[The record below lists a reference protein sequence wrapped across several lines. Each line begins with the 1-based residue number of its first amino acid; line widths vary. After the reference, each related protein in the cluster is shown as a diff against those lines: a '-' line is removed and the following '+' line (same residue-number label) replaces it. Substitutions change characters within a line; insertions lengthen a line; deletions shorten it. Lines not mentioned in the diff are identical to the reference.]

1 MPEKPDNRSVSAGSR
16 SNVEVLMIVRDE
28 ERNLPWSLA
37 SVQGWADRVWVVD
50 SGSTDRT
57 RDVARSWGAEVVERE
72 WPGYARQKNW
82 ALDHLPMTSDWI
94 LILDADES
102 VLPDLRDELLAA
114 ARRPGGDGP
123 DGFFINRYFVF
134 LGRRIRHCGYYPS
147 WNLRFFRRGRA
158 RYEERSVHEH
168 MRVEGPTGRLRGHLE
183 HHDRRGLEAY
193 AAKHNRY
200 STLEARE
207 IVERERR
214 GSAVDPH
221 APPSGPHAWRRWVKD
236 HLYAS
241 LPFKGTLRFLYMYVF
256 RLGVL
261 DGLAG
266 LRFCAFIAGYETL
279 IGLKIAE
286 SRREAAEARSGRST
300 PLPPAS
306 PHDVRA

>member
-1 MPEKPDNRSVSAGSR
+1 
-16 SNVEVLMIVRDE
+16 MIVRDE

-37 SVQGWADRVWVVD
+37 SVHGWADRVWVVD

-57 RDVARSWGAEVVERE
+57 REVARSWGAEVVEHE
-72 WPGYARQKNW
+72 WLGYARQKNW
-82 ALDHLPMTSDWI
+82 ALDHLPMTADWI

-102 VLPDLRDELLAA
+102 VLPDLRDEVLAA
-114 ARRPGGDGP
+114 ARRPEGEGP
-123 DGFFINRYFVF
+123 AGYFINRYFVF

-147 WNLRFFRRGRA
+147 WNLRLFRRGKA

-168 MRVEGPTGRLRGHLE
+168 MTVDGPTGRLAGHLE

-207 IVERERR
+207 IVDRDR
-214 GSAVDPH
+214 GGTAAGPH

-241 LPFKGTLRFLYMYVF
+241 LPCKGTLRFLYMYLV

-286 SRREAAEARSGRST
+286 LRQEAADASSGRST
-300 PLPPAS
+300 PLPPDS
-306 PHDVRA
+306 PHAVRA